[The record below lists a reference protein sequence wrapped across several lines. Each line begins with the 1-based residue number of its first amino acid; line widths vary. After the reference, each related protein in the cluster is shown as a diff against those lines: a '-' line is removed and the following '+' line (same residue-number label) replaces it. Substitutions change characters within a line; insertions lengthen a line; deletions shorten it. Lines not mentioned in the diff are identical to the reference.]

1 MFLNGKNVEKYFS
14 TQIMVLKKSDD
25 DQDLYVEI
33 GEFTYPF
40 KFDLPNNLPTSFE
53 HVNGTSCISTR
64 YTVNGTLDIP
74 W

>member
-1 MFLNGKNVEKYFS
+1 
-14 TQIMVLKKSDD
+14 MVLKKNGD
-25 DQDLYVEI
+25 DQDLSVEI
-33 GEFTYPF
+33 GEATYSF

-53 HVNGTSCISTR
+53 HVNGKSCISTR